1 MRPSIEALANRFSS
15 NWTAQVALAVAT
27 ASNCCFTRTE
37 NFLHLHN
44 QTNCKLSLSSES
56 FKFEVKH
63 SWKLISRI
71 LFPTRSTRQANPALQ
86 IKHFF
91 SPDIVVIGRLKCP
104 KSESE
109 ILFVQVSELGFRFLP
124 APAALAVMNYFF
136 ILRHTTRAGGAQ
148 LNFFVFQV

>member
-1 MRPSIEALANRFSS
+1 MRPSIEALANRFSL

-56 FKFEVKH
+56 FKFEVKY

-86 IKHFF
+86 IQHFF
-91 SPDIVVIGRLKCP
+91 QARHCGDWPFK
-104 KSESE
+104 
-109 ILFVQVSELGFRFLP
+109 VSEVWKWDFVCSSVWVGFSFPSSTRRARRYEL
-124 APAALAVMNYFF
+124 FF